1 MLNRPPNPKRDAS
14 LPVHLPSE
22 SFMLRPFR
30 LNQVFGGGALGH
42 RALHSEGARS
52 RATAIKL
59 GWHLWQTS
67 HRRSAPTPGQA
78 PGLTLIESLVAIIV
92 IAITVAAITPPI
104 FVATATRIQTRRAEQ
119 ARAIA
124 QGEVD
129 RVRALMERG
138 VTDINLLP
146 GVPGTAP
153 ASPQAL
159 PAAQLSVLTTPML
172 SPVACP
178 TGIARYPAATPVAS
192 DRLTPVDVN
201 GDCQPDYAMQ
211 VFRLPSAIPTGGT
224 VPFSFT
230 MGVRVYAYRATY
242 ASLSV
247 QQSSLGLTTGRR
259 DSGPQQRPLAVLY
272 SQISRN
278 DSSRSLGQICRQAGG
293 TEAACL
299 NRD

>member
-1 MLNRPPNPKRDAS
+1 
-14 LPVHLPSE
+14 
-22 SFMLRPFR
+22 MLRPFR
-30 LNQVFGGGALGH
+30 LNQVFGGGASGH
-42 RALHSEGARS
+42 RALRPEGARS
-52 RATAIKL
+52 SATAIKL
-59 GWHLWQTS
+59 GLHLLQTS
-67 HRRSAPTPGQA
+67 HRRSSPTPGQA

-129 RVRALMERG
+129 RVRTLMERG
-138 VTDINLLP
+138 VDNINQLP
-146 GVPGTAP
+146 GVPAAAP

-172 SPVACP
+172 SPIACP
-178 TGIARYPAATPVAS
+178 TGVDRYPAATPVAS
-192 DRLTPVDVN
+192 DRLTPVDIN

-211 VFRLPSAIPTGGT
+211 VFRLPSTIPTGET
-224 VPFSFT
+224 IPFSFT

-242 ASLSV
+242 AALSV